1 MTQGGAAAPLTLL
14 LLPGRVAVARLGPL
28 EPIPAWAATQPFFSI
43 TRTAGELSIACAEHA
58 VPQGVVAERGWRML
72 QVQGVLD
79 FALVGILASL
89 AAPLAQAGISIFSVS
104 TFDTDAVLVKE
115 DKRAQ
120 AIAALRA
127 AGHQVI
133 E

>member
-1 MTQGGAAAPLTLL
+1 M
-14 LLPGRVAVARLGPL
+14 
-28 EPIPAWAATQPFFSI
+28 
-43 TRTAGELSIACAEHA
+43 
-58 VPQGVVAERGWRML
+58 PQGVVAERGWRML